1 MNLPSQNIY
10 KDALDVNRYYLKM
23 ADSVIYRLTLYKDYK
38 ASILVLPMDYLKGL
52 NVTILSLLLILTGC
66 FGMLSDDEED
76 SVEAQNPEDTT
87 TVTTTLTAQDI
98 ADAIILASNSPP
110 KVSVKTFEWA
120 DDEFDDI
127 YVMRSNWEFSGI
139 FGCLDEPEDL
149 LDENGTHI
157 GYTLEEQRESLL
169 ELSDGVD
176 RHLANLVELGDCV
189 IYFDFLSVDPDGDS
203 MTKGIDTDFDGI
215 IDIPIIPNEGMMMVA
230 IDNST
235 NTDVFE
241 GVMTS
246 PCDQIDLAFIAV
258 DEHGASTAE
267 FMHFLGVESCEE
279 DEETSYFL
287 FSGMDAPGSDG
298 SLILTM
304 TQGSDIQFSNLLIEV
319 SVDGSASQIASN
331 CDEGLAGPCYYDDDG
346 WWYVSEAISF
356 DTDCTGVCTITVEI
370 RDFITGNTFYTVTVD
385 VE

>member
-1 MNLPSQNIY
+1 
-10 KDALDVNRYYLKM
+10 
-23 ADSVIYRLTLYKDYK
+23 
-38 ASILVLPMDYLKGL
+38 
-52 NVTILSLLLILTGC
+52 
-66 FGMLSDDEED
+66 
-76 SVEAQNPEDTT
+76 
-87 TVTTTLTAQDI
+87 
-98 ADAIILASNSPP
+98 
-110 KVSVKTFEWA
+110 
-120 DDEFDDI
+120 
-127 YVMRSNWEFSGI
+127 
-139 FGCLDEPEDL
+139 
-149 LDENGTHI
+149 
-157 GYTLEEQRESLL
+157 
-169 ELSDGVD
+169 
-176 RHLANLVELGDCV
+176 
-189 IYFDFLSVDPDGDS
+189 
-203 MTKGIDTDFDGI
+203 
-215 IDIPIIPNEGMMMVA
+215 MVA

-304 TQGSDIQFSNLLIEV
+304 TQGGDIQFSNLLIEV

-331 CDEGLAGPCYYDDDG
+331 CNEGLAGPCYYDDDG
-346 WWYVSEAISF
+346 WWYFSEAISF
-356 DTDCTGVCTITVEI
+356 DTDCTGFCTITVEI

>member
-1 MNLPSQNIY
+1 
-10 KDALDVNRYYLKM
+10 
-23 ADSVIYRLTLYKDYK
+23 
-38 ASILVLPMDYLKGL
+38 MDYLKGL

-331 CDEGLAGPCYYDDDG
+331 CNEGLAGPCYYDDDG
-346 WWYVSEAISF
+346 WWYFSEAISF
-356 DTDCTGVCTITVEI
+356 DTDCTGFCTITVEI